1 MVDLEDKCA
10 KKIVKDVLLLIV
22 KCSSVIVKW
31 IISVIL
37 VWLPLCVSVILA
49 IHTTPL
55 CHLVL
60 PAFLIFLVYFIGTF
74 SFLINI
80 MYTFCLIC
88 GEQDIGNFIE
98 LQRMVSIFQAILI
111 VALSCF
117 YDYVGVVINT

>member
-22 KCSSVIVKW
+22 KCITAIAKW

-37 VWLPLCVSVILA
+37 VWLPLCVSVMLA

-55 CHLVL
+55 CHSVL
-60 PAFLIFLVYFIGTF
+60 HAFLIFLVYFIGIL

-88 GEQDIGNFIE
+88 GERDIGDFIE
-98 LQRMVSIFQAILI
+98 SHLVVSIVQVISI
-111 VALSCF
+111 IALSCF
-117 YDYVGVVINT
+117 MITWVW

>member
-55 CHLVL
+55 CHSVL
-60 PAFLIFLVYFIGTF
+60 PAFLIFLVYFIGMY
-74 SFLINI
+74 SFLINSVYI
-80 MYTFCLIC
+80 LRLIC
-88 GEQDIGNFIE
+88 GDEDVGDFIE
-98 LQRMVSIFQAILI
+98 LRYMFSIFQVILI
-111 VALSCF
+111 IALSCF
-117 YDYVGVVINT
+117 MIT